1 MPENLDQDLENEEI
15 FEEELKKSFV
25 ERALSSFLKKQ
36 FISGLK
42 ILTSR
47 QYLFF
52 FIYTVIIILTSIT
65 FGILFALKVPYPIEL
80 FEKTLLLALCTAV
93 SLVLGGLIGGLSNN
107 LNFINVLTIILF
119 VLSFITAY
127 FFNIAMPIFQWI
139 KLLFL
144 AAYVLVGS
152 MTMFFIIVSFHTS
165 LSYRIITLGN
175 SPNRMF
181 FQELIRFGVWITFP
195 MYIYMFFQKSLDAQ
209 ILSVLGIIIGILL
222 VIQMYNIPK
231 TYKGDPFEIK
241 ENNKVKI
248 NFKQIL
254 GFYNL
259 YLIYH
264 ASQSYNTGGKITN
277 LILDFLILTLNAFY
291 IINNYCRKV
300 DRIGDYDEIMKKSFR
315 FQRPSSNLMKFKKK
329 IGDKG
334 MVFMALGLSLGYT
347 TVLMNSYLNT
357 PMVLLKSLG
366 VEGVPLN
373 VIYHRMFLYF
383 ALFLIG
389 FMMVLFKKSKIFQ
402 LKLVN
407 RYSIRHAL
415 QMFGDMFRVS
425 EDGHTG
431 IVLDVVELSRQKI
444 GEKLDKVGK
453 KFKKGWNKFF
463 SLGGTEE
470 FEEFDET

>member
-1 MPENLDQDLENEEI
+1 MSIKNDQDIEIEKI
-15 FEEELKKSFV
+15 FEGELKKSFF
-25 ERALSSFLKKQ
+25 ERAISSFLKKQ

-47 QYLFF
+47 PYIFF
-52 FIYTVIIILTSIT
+52 FIYSVIIIFASIT
-65 FGILFALKVPYPIEL
+65 FGILYALKVPYPL
-80 FEKTLLLALCTAV
+80 VFFEKTLLVALCSGL
-93 SLVLGGLIGGLSNN
+93 SLVIGGFLGGLSNYHY
-107 LNFINVLTIILF
+107 FTNVLTILLF
-119 VLSFITAY
+119 VCSYIIAV
-127 FFNIAMPIFQWI
+127 FFDISLDFFQWI

-144 AAYVLVGS
+144 IAYVLIGS

-181 FQELIRFGVWITFP
+181 FQELIRFGVWITIP
-195 MYIYMFFQKSLDAQ
+195 MYIYMFFQRSLDSQ
-209 ILSVLGIIIGILL
+209 ILSILGIIINILL
-222 VIQMYNIPK
+222 LVQMYGVPK
-231 TYKGDPFEIK
+231 TKKGDRFENK

-259 YLIYH
+259 YLIFH
-264 ASQSYNTGGKITN
+264 ASQSFNTGGKITN
-277 LILDFLILTLNAFY
+277 LILEILILALNAFY
-291 IINNYCRKV
+291 IINNYCKKIENI
-300 DRIGDYDEIMKKSFR
+300 DDYDETMKRLFR
-315 FQRPSSNLMKFKKK
+315 FQRPSSNLMKFKKR

-334 MVFMALGLSLGYT
+334 MVFMALGVVVGYI

-357 PMVLLKSLG
+357 PMVLLGSLG
-366 VEGVPLN
+366 AEDVPLN

-383 ALFLIG
+383 ALILIVL
-389 FMMVLFKKSKIFQ
+389 MTVLFKKSTIFR

-407 RYSIRHAL
+407 RYSIRHAMN
-415 QMFGDMFRVS
+415 MFADIFRVS

-431 IVLDVVELSRQKI
+431 IIYDAVEVSKQKI
-444 GEKLDKVGK
+444 EEQINKVGK
-453 KFKKGWNKFF
+453 KFKNGWNKFF

-470 FEEFDET
+470 SDENAND

>member
-1 MPENLDQDLENEEI
+1 MDQEKEIEKI
-15 FEEELKKSFV
+15 FEGELKKSFF

-36 FISGLK
+36 FISGFK

-47 QYLFF
+47 PYIFF
-52 FIYTVIIILTSIT
+52 FIYSVIIILTSIT
-65 FGILFALKVPYPIEL
+65 FGILYALNVQYPIVF
-80 FEKTLLLALCTAV
+80 FEKTLLIALCTGI
-93 SLVLGGLIGGLSNN
+93 SLVLGGFFGGLSNYP
-107 LNFINVLTIILF
+107 NFTNILTIILF
-119 VLSFITAY
+119 VCSYIIAY
-127 FFNIAMPIFQWI
+127 FFDISELIFQWI

-144 AAYVLVGS
+144 VAYVLIGS

-181 FQELIRFGVWITFP
+181 FQELIRFGVWITIP
-195 MYIYMFFQKSLDAQ
+195 MYIYMFFQKSLDSQ
-209 ILSVLGIIIGILL
+209 ILAILGIIVGILL
-222 VIQMYNIPK
+222 LVQIYSVPK
-231 TYKGDPFEIK
+231 TERGDRFENK

-259 YLIYH
+259 YLIFH
-264 ASQSYNTGGKITN
+264 ASQSFNTGGKITN
-277 LILDFLILTLNAFY
+277 LILDILILTLNAFY
-291 IINNYCRKV
+291 IVNNYCKKIENI
-300 DRIGDYDEIMKKSFR
+300 DDYDELMKKSFR
-315 FQRPSSNLMKFKKK
+315 FQRPSSNLMKFKKR

-334 MVFMALGLSLGYT
+334 MVFMTLGVAVGYI

-357 PMVLLKSLG
+357 PMVLLESLG
-366 VEGVPLN
+366 AEGVPLN
-373 VIYHRMFLYF
+373 VIYHRMFVYF
-383 ALFLIG
+383 ALILIVI
-389 FMMVLFKKSKIFQ
+389 MIILFKKSTIFR

-407 RYSIRHAL
+407 RYSVKHAM
-415 QMFGDMFRVS
+415 QMFADLFRVS

-431 IVLDVVELSRQKI
+431 IIYDAVEVSKQKI
-444 GEKLDKVGK
+444 EEQLNKVGK

-470 FEEFDET
+470 TDENSNE